1 MARDRIESIA
11 SKKTLLEKGRDI
23 ASPRYSLLCSPFH
36 HIRVPLLTNIP
47 HRQQRLHKA
56 DLLPHLSSGVVD
68 DTLLL
73 LGFVFCVSETRF
85 LIPDA
90 ACFVT
95 SLLRGIRVS
104 ASYRA
109 RYYHYRAR

>member
-11 SKKTLLEKGRDI
+11 SKKTLLEKGREI

-36 HIRVPLLTNIP
+36 HIRVSLLTNIP

-56 DLLPHLSSGVVD
+56 DLLPHLSSGVVY

-73 LGFVFCVSETRF
+73 LVRVLCERNTL